1 MAEHAL
7 LRLLL
12 ELDEGRGVALARLAK
27 RLDERVSVLLRQF
40 TALGDAV
47 IGDTRGP
54 GWVRLACDDAGRWTA
69 HLTPAGREAAQQL
82 RLPHSSP

>member
-1 MAEHAL
+1 MPEAAL

-12 ELDEGRGVALARLAK
+12 ELDEGRGVALARVAK
-27 RLDERVSVLLRQF
+27 RLDERVSVLLRQG

-47 IGDTRGP
+47 IGGVPGP
-54 GWVRLACDDAGRWTA
+54 GLVRLVCDDAGRWTA

-82 RLPHSSP
+82 TPPP

>member
-27 RLDERVSVLLRQF
+27 RLDERVSVLLREGA
-40 TALGDAV
+40 ALSDAV
-47 IGDTRGP
+47 IGGEAGP
-54 GWVRLACDDAGRWTA
+54 GWVRLVCDDAGRWTA

-82 RLPHSSP
+82 PAPP

>member
-1 MAEHAL
+1 MADSAL

-12 ELDEGRGVALARLAK
+12 ELDEGKGVALARLAK
-27 RLDERVSVLLRQF
+27 RLDQRVSVLLREG

-54 GWVRLACDDAGRWTA
+54 GWVRLVCDDAGRWTA
-69 HLTPAGREAAQQL
+69 HLTPAGREAAHQL
-82 RLPHSSP
+82 PASP